1 MATKIQVRRD
11 TAANWTSADTVLSD
25 GEMGYE
31 TDTGYMKI
39 GDGSTAWTSLAYF
52 TPGDVSD
59 DNTTYTISVAQVG
72 ADADITLT
80 GSDASTDTV
89 VLAAGTN
96 LTLTVAGDDI
106 TMDVDDDL
114 SNYDNTTTAF
124 ISNITAEAIGS
135 LSDVDVSAVANGSV
149 LAYNSTSGNW
159 EAGDP
164 AVEAISDLSDVD
176 TSGAAVGAHL
186 QYDGANWTS
195 QLTDFNAGKTFL
207 SGLSTNRFIQYR
219 NAVITIGAISSGD
232 SVDFPTD
239 SGTDAAM
246 EWQVNNPGTDFVA
259 NITPGPVNINRS
271 QYFRIIIDNTTGA
284 TKGSISGLER
294 FGTPQTVNWTNGSL
308 PVVSGDDV
316 YDIYE
321 FYCFRGDGG
330 SDETWYGTL
339 LTQRF
344 DGDFTGSL
352 FGDDSTLLVDGVNN
366 TIPAANLS
374 GALPALDGSA
384 LTGVVAGTVDF
395 ADVTNTP
402 TTIAGYGITDA
413 ITDVV
418 SDTTPQ
424 LGGNLDLNSNDI
436 TGTGNVDITSG
447 NVTLQSGDLNVTGTS
462 TFTGNIVVDQGN
474 DIQIQKTVSANNETI
489 GKITATTG
497 SVEYGEIEFKTGADG
512 FASNSEIN
520 WYARIGGAKVPV
532 FEIKGTSLGKSGFE
546 INPNANASLD
556 FFMQGATDPTMIF
569 ADAGD
574 DRVGFGKI
582 PTQGKVDV
590 DGDVYATTFVGALAF
605 SNLTSTPTTLAGYGI
620 TDAATSAQGA
630 LADTAVQ
637 PASLGN
643 IEFGTGTIDT
653 NDSSAVTI
661 TPTVIMSSDA
671 TVENSLTV
679 TNNITANTVTGIIV
693 ATPGTAPALAS
704 DPGQTGEIRID
715 DNFIYVKTPSG
726 DWKKATL
733 GNLV

>member
-11 TAANWTSADTVLSD
+11 TAANWTSANTVLSD

-39 GDGSTAWTSLAYF
+39 GDGATAWSGLAYF

-106 TMDVDDDL
+106 TMDVDTDL
-114 SNYDNTTTAF
+114 ANYSNATTAF

-135 LSDVDVSAVANGSV
+135 LSDVDVSAVADGSV
-149 LAYNSTSGNW
+149 LAYDQASGNW
-159 EAGDP
+159 VAGDP
-164 AVEAISDLSDVD
+164 AVGALNDLSDVNL
-176 TSGAAVGAHL
+176 TSPADGELLMYNGVSWRNQNDLTQKINFLNGAQFRGETAYYWEELSITGTPEHV
-186 QYDGANWTS
+186 QTYSMSSANRTGYFYI
-195 QLTDFNAGKTFL
+195 TDMEHDMTINITNHEATA
-207 SGLSTNRFIQYR
+207 TNRQIFSIVVAVDNNNEFGGKICNAIQ
-219 NAVITIGAISSGD
+219 ID
-232 SVDFPTD
+232 SV
-239 SGTDAAM
+239 A
-246 EWQVNNPGTDFVA
+246 
-259 NITPGPVNINRS
+259 
-271 QYFRIIIDNTTGA
+271 
-284 TKGSISGLER
+284 
-294 FGTPQTVNWTNGSL
+294 QTVDWGVGNL
-308 PVVSGDDV
+308 APVGTQGQVDV
-316 YDIYE
+316 VE
-321 FYCFRGDGG
+321 FVVFSTAGVGYTVIGRHWQK
-330 SDETWYGTL
+330 SDFT
-339 LTQRF
+339 
-344 DGDFTGSL
+344 GDFTGSV

-374 GALPALDGSA
+374 GALPALDGSS
-384 LTGVVAGTVDF
+384 LTGVTAGSVDF

-424 LGGNLDLNSNDI
+424 LGGNLDLNNNDI
-436 TGTGNVDITSG
+436 TGTGNIDITSG
-447 NVTLQSGDLNVTGTS
+447 NVTLQSGSLDVTGTS

-474 DIQIQKTVSANNETI
+474 DIQIQKSVSANNETL
-489 GKITATTG
+489 GRITATTG

-556 FFMQGATDPTMIF
+556 FFMQGATDPTLIF

-637 PASLGN
+637 PAALGN

-661 TPTVIMSSDA
+661 TPAVIMSSDA

-679 TNNITANTVTGIIV
+679 TNTITADTVTGKIV
-693 ATPGTAPALAS
+693 ATAGTAPTVATEA
-704 DPGQTGEIRID
+704 GEIGEIRFD
-715 DNFIYVKTPSG
+715 DTNMYLKCPDGNWRKVALSG
-726 DWKKATL
+726 
-733 GNLV
+733 LV